1 MGEAI
6 RRRDFI
12 TGIAGSSVAWPLV
25 ARGEASPKRPLIA
38 VLTAITKEN
47 NAPLNDFVQ
56 GLKELGYVD
65 GVNVDLLYRFAEG
78 HLDRFPVLAAELVGL
93 KPDVILATVTP
104 AAVATKLLTTSIPI
118 VCPLL
123 ANAINLGLIA
133 SESRPGGN
141 VTGVAF
147 RTEGLTSKQ
156 VELALQMLPDLAK
169 IGFLVNVASGVIID
183 RQELESTCQ
192 RLGIKAVPA
201 EVRSSNDLDAAFK
214 SLADDHVQAVIVL
227 VDGMLFSERKRIA
240 ELAAAARL
248 PAIYGF
254 RDHVDAGGLASYG
267 VNLSENFHRAAAYVN
282 KILKGAKPGD
292 LPVEFPTKLELI
304 VNNQAAKALGLNIPP
319 SVLVRADEVIE

>member
-1 MGEAI
+1 M
-6 RRRDFI
+6 RRREFI

-25 ARGEASPKRPLIA
+25 ARGEASPRRPLIA

-56 GLKELGYVD
+56 GLKELGYED
-65 GVNVDLLYRFAEG
+65 GVNLDLVYRFAEG

-141 VTGVAF
+141 VTGVSF

-240 ELAAAARL
+240 ELAAAA